1 VGRMDLVDRGRKP
14 GRVRQ
19 LACTAGLTALAGLLA
34 ACSSSGSSSSTA
46 AGSASSAPAT
56 SASQASG
63 STPAAAGS
71 SASAF
76 VAIVEPFDP
85 GHPARTASAP
95 ASCDGATS
103 TLAIEQCY
111 DAKTENVD
119 AAIDT
124 VQLARYTS
132 ATAAGKAAIVAQD
145 SAWLAA
151 RQPVCA
157 VAYHSGG
164 TIDGINTAICLLDES
179 TARLDGVKGITPPEA
194 RLKAT
199 DSTDLSQ
206 LSWYTTAEGSRTGEI
221 NTQGDQTGGV
231 IVAWVIIGG
240 ASGFTVNPKQFYFSH
255 GSFTDPG
262 IVQGSSP
269 VGHRVATG
277 QQYQFSIDYS
287 HLSAN
292 PAGPAPGGYLYAP
305 GYPAALWG
313 E

>member
-1 VGRMDLVDRGRKP
+1 MGRMDLVDRGRKP
-14 GRVRQ
+14 GLVRQ

-63 STPAAAGS
+63 STPA
-71 SASAF
+71 
-76 VAIVEPFDP
+76 
-85 GHPARTASAP
+85 P

-124 VQLARYTS
+124 VQIARYTS

-164 TIDGINTAICLLDES
+164 TIDGINTAICLLDEI

-206 LSWYTTAEGSRTGEI
+206 LSWYTTAEGSRIGEI

>member
-1 VGRMDLVDRGRKP
+1 MERMDPADRGRKP
-14 GRVRQ
+14 GLVRR
-19 LACTAGLTALAGLLA
+19 LACTAGLSALAGLLA
-34 ACSSSGSSSSTA
+34 ACTSSGPSSSA
-46 AGSASSAPAT
+46 ASSASS
-56 SASQASG
+56 SASSLAGQASG

-71 SASAF
+71 PVSPF

-85 GHPARTASAP
+85 GHQARTASAP
-95 ASCDGATS
+95 ATCNGATS
-103 TLAIEQCY
+103 TLAIERCY
-111 DAKTENVD
+111 EARTQNAD

-132 ATAAGKAAIVAQD
+132 ATAAGKAAILSQD

-151 RQPVCA
+151 RQPVCT

-164 TIDGINTAICLLDES
+164 TIDGINTAICLFDES
-179 TARLDGVKGITPPEA
+179 TARLAGLKGITPPEA
-194 RLKAT
+194 RLKST
-199 DSTDLSQ
+199 DSNDLSQ
-206 LSWYTTAEGSRTGEI
+206 LSWYTTAEGSRIGEI

-231 IVAWVIIGG
+231 IVAWVVIGG
-240 ASGFTVNPKQFYFSH
+240 AGGFVVNPRQFYFSH
-255 GSFTDPG
+255 GSFTDAG

-269 VGHRVATG
+269 AGHRVATG

-292 PAGPAPGGYLYAP
+292 PAGGGGGGYLYAP

>member
-1 VGRMDLVDRGRKP
+1 MGRMDLVDRGRKP
-14 GRVRQ
+14 GLVRQ

-63 STPAAAGS
+63 STPTAAGS

-164 TIDGINTAICLLDES
+164 TIDGINTAICLSDES
-179 TARLDGVKGITPPEA
+179 TARLDGVKGIAPPQA
-194 RLKAT
+194 TLKGT
-199 DSTDLSQ
+199 DSLDPDQ
-206 LSWYTTAEGSRTGEI
+206 LSWYTTPEGSRIAEI
-221 NTQGDQTGGV
+221 NTQGDSTGGG

-240 ASGFTVNPKQFYFSH
+240 ADGFVVNSRQFYFQDK
-255 GSFTDPG
+255 SFIDSGLIQPPNPT
-262 IVQGSSP
+262 S
-269 VGHRVATG
+269 HRVATG
-277 QQYQFSIDYS
+277 QEYQFGLDYS
-287 HLSAN
+287 HLSADPN
-292 PAGPAPGGYLYAP
+292 ANKSAAGYFYAP
-305 GYPAALWG
+305 GYPAAVWK
-313 E
+313 